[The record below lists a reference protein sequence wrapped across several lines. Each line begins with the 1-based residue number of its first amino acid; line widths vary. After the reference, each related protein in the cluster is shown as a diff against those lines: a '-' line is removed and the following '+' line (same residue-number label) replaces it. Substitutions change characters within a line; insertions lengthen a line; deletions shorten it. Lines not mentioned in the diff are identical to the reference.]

1 MKSLLDQVTSII
13 IKLGIYVIGYKYKFS
28 SSIIYKFKRLATS
41 PQQMTLH
48 ENHATNCGKSFF
60 TLINVSAC
68 P

>member
-1 MKSLLDQVTSII
+1 MKSLLDQVTAII
-13 IKLGIYVIGYKYKFS
+13 IKPGIYVICFKYKFL
-28 SSIIYKFKRLATS
+28 SSIICKFKRLATS

-48 ENHATNCGKSFF
+48 ENHASNCGKSFF